1 MTIRAV
7 ILLAAALSASA
18 CRQGEPGGQ
27 GNSGG
32 TTASSSPAA
41 SAAPHGYT
49 LTGVGIEPGLHFGIP
64 IEAARAAAGKAFGRP
79 SGESRNEECGEGPME
94 FVAYQGLQLA
104 FQEGKLVG
112 WSLGGK
118 TPALRTAGGLAIGT
132 PRDELGDL
140 AIDEESSLGPEF
152 SIGEVGGV
160 LGEDDRVAALWA
172 GLACQF
178 R

>member
-18 CRQGEPGGQ
+18 CGQ
-27 GNSGG
+27 GKPGNNDG
-32 TTASSSPAA
+32 TSAGSAPAA
-41 SAAPHGYT
+41 AATPHGGYT
-49 LTGVGIEPGLHFGIP
+49 LSGVGIEPGLRFGMAL
-64 IEAARAAAGKAFGRP
+64 EKARSAADKAFGP
-79 SGESRNEECGEGPME
+79 SSGQSRNEECGAGPME

-104 FQEGKLVG
+104 FQDGKFVG
-112 WSLGGK
+112 WSLGGR
-118 TPALRTAGGLAIGT
+118 TPPLRTAGGLAIGT
-132 PRDELGDL
+132 ARDELGDL
-140 AIDEESSLGPEF
+140 TIDEESSLGPEF

-160 LGEDDRVAALWA
+160 LGEDDRVTALWA